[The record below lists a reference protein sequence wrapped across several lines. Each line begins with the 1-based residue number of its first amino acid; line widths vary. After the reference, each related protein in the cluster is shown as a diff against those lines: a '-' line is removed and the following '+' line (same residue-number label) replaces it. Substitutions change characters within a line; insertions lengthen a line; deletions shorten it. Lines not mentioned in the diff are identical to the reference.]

1 MKKLV
6 IATQN
11 RNKFKEMKE
20 ALTGI
25 PWDILP
31 AFDFPNVPD
40 VLEDGLTLEENSLKK
55 AREIALFTGLTSL
68 ADDTGLFVEAL
79 GGQPGIYAARFAGEN
94 CTYEDNVKKL
104 LKLLVSTPDDR
115 RNAYFKT
122 VITLFSPN
130 DSFDQVIGEVE
141 GSIIREPR
149 GNGGFGYDPI
159 FLPSGCYKVFAE
171 MSLEEKNWI
180 SHRGKAAQK
189 AKELLEHK
197 KGV

>member
-1 MKKLV
+1 
-6 IATQN
+6 
-11 RNKFKEMKE
+11 MKE

>member
-149 GNGGFGYDPI
+149 GNSGFGYDPI
-159 FLPSGCYKVFAE
+159 FLPSGYYKVFAE